1 MYDERFTVGL
11 EKLSTAKLPHEV
23 YNIWRSMGDAK
34 KDKNMMISLEGYD
47 KSIYPNSLSKI
58 INSSDSSFIPYF
70 ESSKLYFMDDD
81 LLEEMFEKR
90 GEDVVFPIDYSIMLD
105 TNYSSYIDKFV
116 NSKDLS
122 SLDNNIFST
131 IDILI
136 REDFHYDSLF
146 YIIENYKN
154 TFYNSGLGNVLSTT
168 ELKAGYWQ
176 NLVSLELF
184 KNIDKKEYCTNGNIK
199 YNISKQ
205 EAHLIVD
212 GTFSN
217 IFNSS
222 IGKEAMEIFLTLHKN
237 LVLFLIGVL
246 RIRFQSKKSYHHKI
260 RELFEYMDSTIGIYF
275 QREMVVA
282 HKYFINPQNVQLINK
297 VNKRMTKENLLKSI
311 ENFAWD
317 FASPRIMEFFL
328 KMRGEGRYFIPF
340 FLSNDKNL
348 RDLLK
353 MFKVKGVIFDNDNVR
368 LTPILSSDFLYYFQ
382 KNEPDLDINMFFNNE
397 AIKRREETYI
407 SNKEN
412 NFSCIEEEFSK
423 LVSVMECK

>member
-1 MYDERFTVGL
+1 
-11 EKLSTAKLPHEV
+11 
-23 YNIWRSMGDAK
+23 
-34 KDKNMMISLEGYD
+34 
-47 KSIYPNSLSKI
+47 
-58 INSSDSSFIPYF
+58 
-70 ESSKLYFMDDD
+70 
-81 LLEEMFEKR
+81 
-90 GEDVVFPIDYSIMLD
+90 
-105 TNYSSYIDKFV
+105 
-116 NSKDLS
+116 
-122 SLDNNIFST
+122 
-131 IDILI
+131 
-136 REDFHYDSLF
+136 
-146 YIIENYKN
+146 
-154 TFYNSGLGNVLSTT
+154 
-168 ELKAGYWQ
+168 
-176 NLVSLELF
+176 
-184 KNIDKKEYCTNGNIK
+184 
-199 YNISKQ
+199 
-205 EAHLIVD
+205 
-212 GTFSN
+212 
-217 IFNSS
+217 
-222 IGKEAMEIFLTLHKN
+222 
-237 LVLFLIGVL
+237 
-246 RIRFQSKKSYHHKI
+246 
-260 RELFEYMDSTIGIYF
+260 MDSTIGIYF

>member
-222 IGKEAMEIFLTLHKN
+222 IGKEAMETFLTLHKN

-246 RIRFQSKKSYHHKI
+246 RIRFQSKKVIIIKSENYLNI
-260 RELFEYMDSTIGIYF
+260 WI
-275 QREMVVA
+275 
-282 HKYFINPQNVQLINK
+282 VQ
-297 VNKRMTKENLLKSI
+297 
-311 ENFAWD
+311 
-317 FASPRIMEFFL
+317 
-328 KMRGEGRYFIPF
+328 
-340 FLSNDKNL
+340 
-348 RDLLK
+348 
-353 MFKVKGVIFDNDNVR
+353 
-368 LTPILSSDFLYYFQ
+368 
-382 KNEPDLDINMFFNNE
+382 
-397 AIKRREETYI
+397 
-407 SNKEN
+407 
-412 NFSCIEEEFSK
+412 
-423 LVSVMECK
+423 